1 MEQADKISEIRE
13 DQNFKKSPIY
23 SEFEPELSKN
33 KLVEKSKVAEVFA
46 LIKDKL
52 AKIIDQYELTIQK
65 VKVKTDLGKK

>member
-13 DQNFKKSPIY
+13 DQNFKESPIY
-23 SEFEPELSKN
+23 SEFEPERNKN
-33 KLVEKSKVAEVFA
+33 KLVEKSKVSEVFA

-52 AKIIDQYELTIQK
+52 AKIIDHYELTIQK